1 MINKIKLN
9 SVYDNKKT
17 FIYIAQKEDTVQSLA
32 ERFHTTQ
39 EVIISLNGLTED
51 ISKGEYLVIACRS
64 FDGGLEKAYSNIT
77 IKKIPQMLLSRC
89 EFGKT
94 DYNLNIVRPPV
105 YEDEWGEED
114 CNE

>member
-51 ISKGEYLVIACRS
+51 VSKGEYLVIERI
-64 FDGGLEKAYSNIT
+64 DGVEYTVMPCDTVESIAEKFCVNAVDIMLKNKVDVIYVGQ
-77 IKKIPQMLLSRC
+77 KI
-89 EFGKT
+89 
-94 DYNLNIVRPPV
+94 YV
-105 YEDEWGEED
+105 
-114 CNE
+114 